1 MKCTVCQFENQDN
14 LEFCEKCENELGRL
28 CPKCSNVNPSGSK
41 FCNECGNDLKNH
53 QKPPLIDYHQPYSY
67 TPEYLA
73 EKIRLT
79 KNVIEGELK
88 IVTVLFADMA
98 NSTALFENLD
108 PEDVHDIMDGCF
120 KIMVEEIHKYEGTI
134 TQFMGDGIMAI
145 FGAPL
150 AHEDHAQRAC
160 SATLE
165 IQKALKAYS
174 VKIRDKYNIE
184 FKMRFG
190 LNSGPVIVGAV
201 GDDLRMDY
209 TAEGDTVNLASRLET
224 MAQPGTILVSNNI
237 YSRVGQQFVIKTLG
251 KLKIKGKEKAQDVY
265 QLLDRTPQSLISS
278 ERMIQSELVNREQ
291 EINRLEALIVKA
303 KNGEGSIISII
314 GEAGIGKSRLIAEL
328 KRREVIKDT
337 LILEGRALSI
347 GRNLSFYPIIEIIKS
362 LANITD
368 DITQAEAAHRLESII
383 MIINPEQAHEIFPF
397 AATMIGLKLTGKH
410 AERVKE
416 IEGEA
421 LEKLIQKNL
430 RDLIARV
437 SESKTL
443 IFIIEDLHWA
453 DTSSIEL
460 LKTLF
465 RLAKDNRILFINLFR
480 PYHKDTAE
488 ILLNTVIE
496 NYPNQH
502 TAIYIQPLDTT
513 LSNLLID
520 NLLKIKGLPQNV
532 KDLIHRRS
540 EGNPFFIEEIARSF
554 IDKGAVVLKDGSF
567 MFTKDIESTVIP
579 KNIQEL
585 LMSRI
590 DRLDN
595 QSKSLIKIASVI
607 GRNFFYKIL
616 RDVADIVD
624 NIDQKLQYLERVQ
637 LIRKGKRMGEVE
649 YLFKHAIVQETA
661 YESILRRKRK
671 DLHLKVAES
680 IEKNFKERL
689 HEFYGMLAY
698 HYGIGEN
705 IDKTEEY
712 LIKAGEVALKS
723 SALSEAL
730 HYYKEAHKIYQT
742 KYGETA
748 DDEKIATF
756 DKNIALTLYN
766 RGQYDEAVEY
776 FDKALNYYWGKLP
789 KHAFFVILKFV
800 KAFSHFL
807 ISLYLPIFKF
817 RKTPTQRDYETIGLF
832 FKKIKA
838 LSMIDPMRF
847 FLEYLYLSKKVTDF
861 NLVEFK
867 LGLEIFV
874 GTSTLFSFTG
884 ISFRLSRKILDFAKG
899 KVFKDNAKTV
909 IIYDI
914 AETVHN
920 YLKGNW
926 KAIKNYDDDLVK
938 INLSLGEI
946 YDVSHHLYWHGFL
959 NIYYGYFDKAD
970 LIVNRL
976 NDIFEVYE
984 NDLTIQFKYEINT
997 NLLIEHR
1004 NLDNALTE
1012 IEEGISFA
1020 KKACLAD
1027 LNGFLIEMYPY
1038 QSWIYTLKGNID
1050 KAKESLQEAE
1060 KIKQELKDAV
1070 PFQLSN
1076 FYRSQLEYDL
1086 YQLKES
1092 IQKGNKSKL
1101 FEYMIK
1107 AFNSSKMLLRISR
1120 KAAKYRT
1127 VSYKLTGVYYW
1138 LINKQEKALKWWKK
1152 AIKEGERLGARL
1164 QLSRTYFEI
1173 GKRLLEPESKYNAL
1187 NGIKPE
1193 EYLENAKK
1201 LFEEMGLQWDLNEL
1215 DQVRKC

>member
-1 MKCTVCQFENQDN
+1 MKCPACQFENQGN
-14 LEFCEKCENELGRL
+14 LEFCEKCENVLGNH
-28 CPKCSNVNPSGSK
+28 CPKCNNINPSGSN
-41 FCNECGNDLKNH
+41 FCNECGNNLKK
-53 QKPPLIDYHQPYSY
+53 QKESTLIDYNQPYSY
-67 TPEYLA
+67 TPDYLA

-120 KIMVEEIHKYEGTI
+120 KIMIEEIHKYEGTI

-150 AHEDHAQRAC
+150 AHEDHAHRAC

-165 IQKALKAYS
+165 IQRALKAYS
-174 VKIRDKYNIE
+174 IKIMDKYNIE

-224 MAQPGTILVSNNI
+224 MAQPGTILVSNNV
-237 YSRVGQQFVIKTLG
+237 YSRVEQQFVLKTLG
-251 KLKIKGKEKAQDVY
+251 KLKIKGKEKTQEVY
-265 QLLDRTPQSLISS
+265 QLLDSTPQSLISS

-291 EINRLEALIVKA
+291 EINRLEALVIKT
-303 KNGEGSIISII
+303 KNGEGSIVSII
-314 GEAGIGKSRLIAEL
+314 GDAGIGKSRLIAEL
-328 KRREVIKDT
+328 KKREVVNDT

-383 MIINPEQAHEIFPF
+383 RTINPEQAHELFPF
-397 AATMIGLKLTGKH
+397 AATMIGLHLTGKH
-410 AERVKE
+410 ADRIKE

-430 RDLIARV
+430 RDLIAKV
-437 SESKTL
+437 SELKTL
-443 IFIIEDLHWA
+443 IFIVEDLHWA

-465 RLAKDNRILFINLFR
+465 RLAKDNKILFINLFR
-480 PYHKDTAE
+480 PHHKDTAE

-496 NYPNQH
+496 NYPNLH
-502 TAIYIQPLDTT
+502 TAIYVQPLDTN
-513 LSNLLID
+513 LSNMLID
-520 NLLKIKGLPQNV
+520 NLLKIKGLPQSV
-532 KDLIHRRS
+532 KDLIHRRT
-540 EGNPFFIEEIARSF
+540 EGNPFFIEEVVRSF
-554 IDKGAVVLKDGSF
+554 IDKGTVVLKDGKF
-567 MFTKDIESTVIP
+567 MFSQDIESTVIP

-616 RDVADIVD
+616 RDVADIID
-624 NIDQKLQYLERVQ
+624 NIDQRLQYLERVQ
-637 LIRKGKRMGEVE
+637 LIRKGKRLGEVE
-649 YLFKHAIVQETA
+649 YLFKHAIVQETV

-671 DLHLKVAES
+671 DLHLKVAKS
-680 IEKNFKERL
+680 IEKNFNERL

-698 HYGIGEN
+698 HYSMAEN

-730 HYYKEAHKIYQT
+730 HYYKEAYEIYQI
-742 KYGETA
+742 KYGKTV
-748 DDEKIATF
+748 DNKKIATF

-776 FDKALNYYWGKLP
+776 FDRALNYYWGKLP
-789 KHAFFVILKFV
+789 KHILFVIFRSIAALL
-800 KAFSHFL
+800 HLL
-807 ISLYLPIFKF
+807 ISLYFPFLKF
-817 RKTPTQRDYETIGLF
+817 RKNPTGKESETIALF

-838 LSMIDPMRF
+838 LSMIDPIRF
-847 FLEYLYLSKKVTDF
+847 FLEYLYLSRRVTDF
-861 NLVEFK
+861 NLAKYK

-884 ISFRLSRKILDFAKG
+884 LSFRLSRKILYFAKRN
-899 KVFKDNAKTV
+899 VFKDNAKTY

-926 KAIKNYDDDLVK
+926 QAINNYNDDLVK
-938 INLSLGEI
+938 KNLSSGEI
-946 YDVSHHLYWHGFL
+946 YDVAHHLYWHGFI
-959 NIYYGYFDKAD
+959 NIYYGFFDKAN
-970 LIVNRL
+970 LIVNKL
-976 NDIFEVYE
+976 NDIFEIYE
-984 NDLTIQFKYEINT
+984 NDLAIQFKYEINI
-997 NLLIEHR
+997 NLLIEQR

-1020 KKACLAD
+1020 QKVGFAD

-1038 QSWIYTLKGNID
+1038 RALVYILRGNIE
-1050 KAKESLQEAE
+1050 KAKGSLQEAK
-1060 KIKQELKDAV
+1060 KIKQDLKDAV

-1076 FYRSQLEYDL
+1076 FYRSQLEYEL
-1086 YQLKES
+1086 YQLKSS
-1092 IQKGNKSKL
+1092 IQRGNKPEV
-1101 FEYMIK
+1101 FEYSIRS
-1107 AFNSSKMLLRISR
+1107 FNSIKMLMKVSK

-1127 VSYKLTGVYYW
+1127 VSYKLAGVYYW
-1138 LINKQEKALKWWKK
+1138 LVGKQKKALKWWYK
-1152 AIKEGERLGARL
+1152 AIREGERLGSSL
-1164 QLSRTYFEI
+1164 QLSRIYFTI
-1173 GKRLLEPESKYNAL
+1173 GKHLLEPGSKYNTL

-1193 EYLENAKK
+1193 EYLEKAETLFKK
-1201 LFEEMGLQWDLNEL
+1201 MDLQWDLNEL
-1215 DQVRKC
+1215 KKVRKL